1 MNKLGRI
8 GFWQTISRYC
18 PAVCMMTV
26 IYYFSSLPASEIPQF
41 YLLDVLIKKAGHMLG
56 YALLS
61 LSTLRALP
69 GKMLKSK
76 YPAFLIAVLFAVTDE
91 FHQSFVPGRNGTWV
105 DIGIDAIGAGLGLFL
120 ADKWKLLERLVWMG
134 MPTG

>member
-1 MNKLGRI
+1 
-8 GFWQTISRYC
+8 
-18 PAVCMMTV
+18 MMTA

-41 YLLDVLIKKAGHMLG
+41 NLLDVLIKKAGHMLG

-61 LSTLRALP
+61 LATLRALP
-69 GKMLKSK
+69 GKMPKLK